1 MGACASSP
9 PVPPVST
16 AAQGSPEPGSE
27 VKRAPPPQPSYP
39 TVLSRSAVPLDKPR
53 PRPQELAQLAVDRD
67 VAKFNN
73 KFGDGTGE
81 KALTYFTHLDAFPT
95 NSRKQFDNVRCCS
108 KTMFPQG
115 VSQPLFSR
123 AYCACFAPPPP
134 PPRTLTPCR
143 THASVHTHVQLW
155 GRGSADAVLEV
166 LAAQTRT
173 TSPGES
179 SNESKDPNA
188 VTP

>member
-108 KTMFPQG
+108 KTILPRG
-115 VSQPLFSR
+115 VSQPSSLARVALVCPPTTHSHPLSNARVRPHPCAAVGTRLRRRR
-123 AYCACFAPPPP
+123 A
-134 PPRTLTPCR
+134 
-143 THASVHTHVQLW
+143 
-155 GRGSADAVLEV
+155 GSARSADEDDI
-166 LAAQTRT
+166 TW
-173 TSPGES
+173 
-179 SNESKDPNA
+179 
-188 VTP
+188 